1 MCMKINEL
9 SLNPRSKTEVGR
21 VPKTALVLSSQPF
34 RLSGGGL
41 GGRNSVFHRCRSGDR
56 EQLHA
61 SRQRTKSRAGGN
73 PSTRDVKNEGTSGD
87 VHENKGQATICPTH
101 KDAISA
107 WLHVILHGNT
117 RILQKSPALVSQ
129 FERWRTHRS
138 LQNEE
143 TRVRGR
149 CLHLSNRLPSR
160 VRIVRKLSSW
170 LNRLAKRRGME
181 PTVRWS
187 GGGL

>member
-1 MCMKINEL
+1 MNLARTPGPKQ
-9 SLNPRSKTEVGR
+9 RWR
-21 VPKTALVLSSQPF
+21 RAPKTALDLPSRPF
-34 RLSGGGL
+34 RLPGGGL
-41 GGRNSVFHRCRSGDR
+41 GGHNSAFAPLPVGGPGTTARVEAED
-56 EQLHA
+56 E
-61 SRQRTKSRAGGN
+61 KSRGGE
-73 PSTRDVKNEGTSGD
+73 PSTPKDVKNEGRSGN
-87 VHENKGQATICPTH
+87 VYENKGPSDTLPDTKGDIC
-101 KDAISA
+101 AR
-107 WLHVILHGNT
+107 LHVILHGNT

-160 VRIVRKLSSW
+160 VRIVQKLSSW